1 MLTHGLIKDVE
12 KKEDTIVENIVNKNI
27 KELDIKI
34 KIKKDMKRK
43 KIAHINKIK
52 S

>member
-1 MLTHGLIKDVE
+1 MMDIE
-12 KKEDTIVENIVNKNI
+12 KKEDSIVENIVNKNI

-34 KIKKDMKRK
+34 KIKKDIKRK
-43 KIAHINKIK
+43 KITQINNIK

>member
-1 MLTHGLIKDVE
+1 MLNNGLMMDIE
-12 KKEDTIVENIVNKNI
+12 KKEDAIVENIVNKNI

-34 KIKKDMKRK
+34 KIKKDIKRK
-43 KIAHINKIK
+43 KIAQINNIK